1 MKKVLVK
8 EREKE
13 KETERRKRD
22 RKKERTISNHLRMSM
37 WFPIESNA
45 RKTNADILRIQLQF
59 SCVSHLLHKWTNA
72 SHTLTMLKPHCWY
85 AICTGIS
92 VTFMRT
98 SLSVRQIFHSELRLL
113 CFVLKMDKLQ
123 LCSLASKGRGR
134 TVNPG
139 EKKREPK
146 IMNQT
151 NQRMIW
157 TFMRKHFLSKRGE
170 KKLWEQ
176 KKLKTLTR
184 ISHSVSS
191 MLIFNRNS
199 PAFWWT
205 FFLFLLWEFN
215 SF

>member
-1 MKKVLVK
+1 MHAKRTQMSSGYNCNFRVYHICCTNEQMHRKHSQCWNHIVDMLFVLASALHLCELVFLS
-8 EREKE
+8 
-13 KETERRKRD
+13 D
-22 RKKERTISNHLRMSM
+22 RFFTQN
-37 WFPIESNA
+37 
-45 RKTNADILRIQLQF
+45 
-59 SCVSHLLHKWTNA
+59 
-72 SHTLTMLKPHCWY
+72 Y
-85 AICTGIS
+85 G
-92 VTFMRT
+92 
-98 SLSVRQIFHSELRLL
+98 L
-113 CFVLKMDKLQ
+113 CFVLEMDKLQ

-139 EKKREPK
+139 EKRREPK

-157 TFMRKHFLSKRGE
+157 TFMRKYFLSKRGE